1 MAMARGWMDRAGF
14 WPLAFVGYF
23 LFQAVWRRATGG
35 ALGLDEAQIILD
47 GRGLAWGYGAQPPL
61 SGWLQWAFFRSA
73 IASIGSGISRKNA
86 HCSQP

>member
-1 MAMARGWMDRAGF
+1 MEAGAGGTMAARGWMDRAGF

-47 GRGLAWGYGAQPPL
+47 GRRLAWGYGRAAAAL
-61 SGWLQWAFFRSA
+61 RLAAVGASSGWSRTRSWRWR
-73 IASIGSGISRKNA
+73 S
-86 HCSQP
+86 

>member
-1 MAMARGWMDRAGF
+1 MDRAGF

-47 GRGLAWGYGAQPPL
+47 GRGFLIPRRG
-61 SGWLQWAFFRSA
+61 
-73 IASIGSGISRKNA
+73 
-86 HCSQP
+86 